1 MCACWF
7 KSSKVG
13 IKFCAITAGIK
24 KYESVVNKKKKKH
37 DEMVLLGKAKLNT
50 IVTLIYNALI
60 NSHISHDDF
69 VSVNNV
75 LRENNEMKEE
85 IKNFCVI
92 YYINIVDISR
102 KI

>member
-1 MCACWF
+1 
-7 KSSKVG
+7 
-13 IKFCAITAGIK
+13 
-24 KYESVVNKKKKKH
+24 
-37 DEMVLLGKAKLNT
+37 MVLLGKAKLNT
-50 IVTLIYNALI
+50 IEILIYNALI

-69 VSVNNV
+69 VS
-75 LRENNEMKEE
+75 ENNEMKEE

>member
-1 MCACWF
+1 
-7 KSSKVG
+7 
-13 IKFCAITAGIK
+13 
-24 KYESVVNKKKKKH
+24 
-37 DEMVLLGKAKLNT
+37 MVLLGKAKLNT
-50 IVTLIYNALI
+50 IEILIYNALI
-60 NSHISHDDF
+60 NSHVSHDDF

-75 LRENNEMKEE
+75 LRENNEIKEE

>member
-1 MCACWF
+1 
-7 KSSKVG
+7 
-13 IKFCAITAGIK
+13 
-24 KYESVVNKKKKKH
+24 
-37 DEMVLLGKAKLNT
+37 MVLLGKAKLNT
-50 IVTLIYNALI
+50 IEILIYNILI
-60 NSHISHDDF
+60 NSYIGHDDF

>member
-1 MCACWF
+1 
-7 KSSKVG
+7 
-13 IKFCAITAGIK
+13 
-24 KYESVVNKKKKKH
+24 
-37 DEMVLLGKAKLNT
+37 MVLLGKAKLNT
-50 IVTLIYNALI
+50 IEILIYNALI
-60 NSHISHDDF
+60 NSHVSHDDS

-75 LRENNEMKEE
+75 LRENNEIKEE

>member
-1 MCACWF
+1 
-7 KSSKVG
+7 
-13 IKFCAITAGIK
+13 
-24 KYESVVNKKKKKH
+24 
-37 DEMVLLGKAKLNT
+37 MVLLGKAKLNT
-50 IVTLIYNALI
+50 IVILIYNALI

>member
-50 IVTLIYNALI
+50 IAILIYNALI

-75 LRENNEMKEE
+75 LRENNEMKKE
-85 IKNFCVI
+85 IKNPE
-92 YYINIVDISR
+92 ISA
-102 KI
+102 